1 MSFSDEDYQQNC
13 TAALEIM
20 EIETPFILYT
30 WIRNTLLECLE
41 HADMIM
47 DMDGFQVDAGTAPV
61 RDDPDRPYPA
71 FYAHMANDPFGSS
84 EETNCVNFNGGLRAT
99 RHIFPGEE
107 ILWDYGPS
115 YHMDLTARMTRT
127 VREDVI
133 HKNSKI
139 GKVAG
144 LLRFMEDVNFHSTNG
159 YWPNED
165 KNRTPATRVQPT
177 RKSKQRLSHSKQ
189 FVLNEVDIHMLELVG
204 LTSSPTVRRQA

>member
-127 VREDVI
+127 CTCFMISMLNGGSNKRCSSFESTFL
-133 HKNSKI
+133 NSSMVMSPPNILSAILGGAALIPRKLNFSRDGFDFQSLKAI
-139 GKVAG
+139 WNSIT
-144 LLRFMEDVNFHSTNG
+144 LR
-159 YWPNED
+159 
-165 KNRTPATRVQPT
+165 
-177 RKSKQRLSHSKQ
+177 
-189 FVLNEVDIHMLELVG
+189 
-204 LTSSPTVRRQA
+204 SSW